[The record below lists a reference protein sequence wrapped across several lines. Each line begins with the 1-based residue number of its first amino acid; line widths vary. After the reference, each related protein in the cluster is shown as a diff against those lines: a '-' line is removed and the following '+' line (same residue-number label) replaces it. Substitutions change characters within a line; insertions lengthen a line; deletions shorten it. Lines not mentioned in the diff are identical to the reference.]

1 MKNQKNS
8 ILEKLMLKNID
19 FKIKQNREPII
30 IIIHPKTIL
39 DLYKEIK
46 SKYNGVRINNNKIYL
61 YHLNTIDIIYNKYD
75 PIKSGCLIYIHGM
88 KIYQTL
94 DIEEGNIKL
103 F

>member
-46 SKYNGVRINNNKIYL
+46 
-61 YHLNTIDIIYNKYD
+61 
-75 PIKSGCLIYIHGM
+75 
-88 KIYQTL
+88 
-94 DIEEGNIKL
+94 
-103 F
+103 